1 MRLCRR
7 GERGDAEG
15 GRACD
20 GFVGDEGGVE
30 RPGRGRAIPTR
41 KGLPWRLGVVGR
53 AGSDD
58 LTPIDVLLH
67 STRLVVLALGLSVW
81 LSGLVIVKLRRGTS
95 V

>member
-30 RPGRGRAIPTR
+30 RPGRGRAIPAR
-41 KGLPWRLGVVGR
+41 KGLPWKLGAVGR
-53 AGSDD
+53 TGSDD
-58 LTPIDVLLH
+58 LTPIDVCSFHL
-67 STRLVVLALGLSVW
+67 SVVLALGLSVW
-81 LSGLVIVKLRRGTS
+81 LVGGW
-95 V
+95 